1 MTSWRNPKVA
11 LDNDKSSRVVL
22 SMYRP
27 KTAGEKQV
35 LLALLA
41 TSVLILLA
49 LAVFYALN
57 PREVIGDALVNN
69 AAGSPEEVPPPG
81 TFPFYVKPVTIFFTA
96 LVVFSYCFFVLVRS
110 RIEKVPRGVLTLLL
124 VLSVLALAVST
135 YETLFNFALWGS
147 LMVSQ
152 GNPDLIVNSY
162 PVNSE
167 KVNLVF
173 ATKSFVALLFVS
185 YFSLATIK
193 DSLGSEST

>member
-1 MTSWRNPKVA
+1 
-11 LDNDKSSRVVL
+11 
-22 SMYRP
+22 MYRP

-35 LLALLA
+35 LLALFA
-41 TSVLILLA
+41 ASGLILLV

-57 PREVIGDALVNN
+57 PRGVIGDALVNT
-69 AAGSPEEVPPPG
+69 ATGTPEELPPPG
-81 TFPFYVKPVTIFFTA
+81 TFPFYVKPVTIFFIA
-96 LVVFSYCFFVLVRS
+96 LVVFSYCFFALIRS
-110 RIEKVPRGVLTLLL
+110 RVEKVPRGVLALLL
-124 VLSVLALAVST
+124 VLSVLALAVSA

-185 YFSLATIK
+185 YFSFAAIK